1 MKKTTLW
8 LLQVCLIFISL
19 SCVFSGIAN
28 QPQPDEIGPDE
39 VVSDFDLWAQGIPTG
54 IRLDSGKETL
64 SNYREQGQVQIV
76 GRDEKGVAID
86 GFQEYSMEID
96 RVNNARREIAI
107 QTSPNPFLSGKF
119 EWVDADGFSY
129 YVYDDVHDG
138 GRICEKEEIP
148 ADTSHFTE
156 YHTMRILQTITP
168 GEIIEENVRVND
180 VQADVYAIDNL
191 SLLFARELHDV
202 TGKVWIARQPS
213 YLLKAEGTVNGE
225 FEFQNNYYQGSATF
239 SYEIKDFGQV
249 QVQLP
254 ALCANPPEEMI
265 PLPSN
270 ATGMVNFPEGL
281 SYSSPDAADQLVSF
295 YLDELTA
302 RGWQVEEVPSDF
314 EEVLLA
320 SIHTQDGVEIS
331 AEITIHRMV
340 EGSQVNIR
348 WQADD

>member
-1 MKKTTLW
+1 M
-8 LLQVCLIFISL
+8 
-19 SCVFSGIAN
+19 
-28 QPQPDEIGPDE
+28 E
-39 VVSDFDLWAQGIPTG
+39 V
-54 IRLDSGKETL
+54 
-64 SNYREQGQVQIV
+64 
-76 GRDEKGVAID
+76 
-86 GFQEYSMEID
+86 D
-96 RVNNARREIAI
+96 RVNDARREVAI
-107 QTSPNPFLSGKF
+107 QTSPNSFLSGKF
-119 EWVDADGFSY
+119 EWVDVDGFAY
-129 YVYDDVHDG
+129 YVYDDVHNG

-168 GEIIEENVRVND
+168 GEIIEKNVRVNG

-191 SLLFARELHDV
+191 SLLFVRELHDV
-202 TGKVWIARQPS
+202 TGKVWIAQQPS

-239 SYEIKDFGQV
+239 SYEIKDFDQV

-254 ALCANPPEEMI
+254 ALCANPPEKMI
-265 PLPSN
+265 PMPSN
-270 ATGMVNFPEGL
+270 ATDVVNFPEGL

-314 EEVLLA
+314 EEVMLA
-320 SIHTQDGVEIS
+320 SIQTQDGVEIS
-331 AEITIHRMV
+331 AEIKIHRMA